1 MWKKTEYVTDVG
13 CVYCCVLQ
21 IAGSSSWHAR
31 YTVLTYLQIMVFY
44 NLFTFMS
51 DQKAVN
57 DVRALVIRL
66 LEDEQ
71 LEVKST
77 IHLQLLNIKIL
88 KTVKLKHCHSGIAVT
103 GRWLKNDIRQ
113 SDDIM
118 IAKLL
123 ANTCL
128 FMLAGS
134 LTVFTVVIQH
144 SPPGSPPPS
153 PAFQSSSCCYGNHR
167 LQ

>member
-1 MWKKTEYVTDVG
+1 MGMVCY
-13 CVYCCVLQ
+13 CVPQ

-71 LEVKST
+71 LEVKAN
-77 IHLQLLNIKIL
+77 IH
-88 KTVKLKHCHSGIAVT
+88 KLHS
-103 GRWLKNDIRQ
+103 
-113 SDDIM
+113 
-118 IAKLL
+118 
-123 ANTCL
+123 
-128 FMLAGS
+128 S
-134 LTVFTVVIQH
+134 LTWSALKMQR
-144 SPPGSPPPS
+144 
-153 PAFQSSSCCYGNHR
+153 Q
-167 LQ
+167 

>member
-1 MWKKTEYVTDVG
+1 MVCSFCETKCSEYVIDVG
-13 CVYCCVLQ
+13 WVYCCVCLQ

-71 LEVKST
+71 LEVKTT
-77 IHLQLLNIKIL
+77 IHSQHRNHQKCKAEICSHSAIKMENE
-88 KTVKLKHCHSGIAVT
+88 KHMA
-103 GRWLKNDIRQ
+103 L
-113 SDDIM
+113 
-118 IAKLL
+118 
-123 ANTCL
+123 
-128 FMLAGS
+128 
-134 LTVFTVVIQH
+134 
-144 SPPGSPPPS
+144 
-153 PAFQSSSCCYGNHR
+153 
-167 LQ
+167 